1 MVNNVCAK
9 TQPQQQKMISKATKS
24 KQSLQQIAMTQANL
38 KYVMG
43 QPMLTADQL
52 YGAG

>member
-1 MVNNVCAK
+1 VCQDSTAAAK
-9 TQPQQQKMISKATKS
+9 DDIQGNKEQAIIAQT
-24 KQSLQQIAMTQANL
+24 AMTQANL